1 MDKIQLISPTKEFE
15 SQVMQYRKE
24 FLECNESMAGA
35 SDLRRVKSFEAW
47 LKAINDNLQDE
58 TLEEGSLVQRY
69 WIDLD

>member
-24 FLECNESMAGA
+24 FLECKESMAGA